1 MMMVEHFVVGRQSRS
16 TLQSKDLIK
25 WSWNRFG
32 FMLSV
37 SLCQAFLVVFY
48 DDIYNHSKIQI
59 WEKMFNVC
67 NICRIVSNIFYNLA
81 SEIEVAEEREMWGNL
96 IQSLQLSV
104 VYSIRETIKPGN
116 RTTDEKYL
124 LWITWAKVNF
134 NLFYSKLISL

>member
-1 MMMVEHFVVGRQSRS
+1 
-16 TLQSKDLIK
+16 
-25 WSWNRFG
+25 
-32 FMLSV
+32 
-37 SLCQAFLVVFY
+37 
-48 DDIYNHSKIQI
+48 
-59 WEKMFNVC
+59 MFNVC

-124 LWITWAKVNF
+124 L
-134 NLFYSKLISL
+134 